1 MSMSAIK
8 ESDFCW
14 KRCRV
19 WKPKCKA
26 PSLLKLC
33 RDVVIRNMGLRRV
46 WKARKELPL
55 PRNLIKLLTSNFS
68 FREFEL
74 QGIDLSRDM
83 RIHCIYPTRSLLDN
97 SKVLLKCINI
107 KSCDSASLCH
117 LLQKWTDV
125 SHKNIMRVLLWFKEG
140 DSVGVV
146 LEPFP
151 KSLHEL
157 VHDYRKTGIK
167 LPEWLLWKML
177 HQICDV
183 LLYLQRKQIVHPEI
197 SSKTLSLTRTGD
209 ILLHNLLIYTPSET
223 ELNVCVDA
231 KDSFYGIYVA
241 PERIKGQ
248 RYSPKQDSWSLGC
261 VAYELVYL
269 GPAFHLGPGE
279 NIFKVL
285 NNIVNGVAPPR
296 LAEADYYSPDAV
308 NLILSCLM
316 PDPRLRPTIEDLFY
330 LTSSLMRSTKLC

>member
-1 MSMSAIK
+1 
-8 ESDFCW
+8 
-14 KRCRV
+14 
-19 WKPKCKA
+19 
-26 PSLLKLC
+26 
-33 RDVVIRNMGLRRV
+33 
-46 WKARKELPL
+46 
-55 PRNLIKLLTSNFS
+55 
-68 FREFEL
+68 
-74 QGIDLSRDM
+74 
-83 RIHCIYPTRSLLDN
+83 
-97 SKVLLKCINI
+97 
-107 KSCDSASLCH
+107 
-117 LLQKWTDV
+117 
-125 SHKNIMRVLLWFKEG
+125 
-140 DSVGVV
+140 
-146 LEPFP
+146 
-151 KSLHEL
+151 
-157 VHDYRKTGIK
+157 
-167 LPEWLLWKML
+167 ML

-231 KDSFYGIYVA
+231 KDSFFGIYVA

-296 LAEADYYSPDAV
+296 LAEADYYSPDAA

-316 PDPRLRPTIEDLFY
+316 PDPRLRPTIEDLFC